1 MSLIVEASSPAAA
14 EAAARSLRLEGFL
27 ARAVCR
33 GRSSLGDRDLPQ
45 LTIASSFWHGSSA
58 RTPGSRPIAAA

>member
-1 MSLIVEASSPAAA
+1 MSLIVEASSQAAA

-33 GRSSLGDRDLPQ
+33 GRSSLVIVTCLSHDRELV
-45 LTIASSFWHGSSA
+45 LA
-58 RTPGSRPIAAA
+58 RVKRADAGSRPIAAA